1 MGSQSQTGLKRLSTY
16 RAKVIDHFCYDHFM
30 LGNTAVIGVVLVIV
44 ILAAAVLVAQSCP
57 TLYDPMDCSSPGS
70 SVHGI
75 LQARIVDL
83 VAILVSRGS
92 SQPRD

>member
-44 ILAAAVLVAQSCP
+44 ILAAAGRSCREILLQVLEK
-57 TLYDPMDCSSPGS
+57 
-70 SVHGI
+70 
-75 LQARIVDL
+75 
-83 VAILVSRGS
+83 
-92 SQPRD
+92 